1 MNKKLFFFW
10 ILLVVGLMLSGCY
23 RYGGYGYDYGYG
35 PGVHHGY
42 GYYDYDYNYGHP
54 QPYPRIDQHRPGYGP
69 RSHYRR

>member
-1 MNKKLFFFW
+1 MNKRLFFFW

-35 PGVHHGY
+35 DGSHRGY
-42 GYYDYDYNYGHP
+42 GYHDYDYQYGHP
-54 QPYPRIDQHRPGYGP
+54 QPYPRGDHHRPGYGP